1 MAYVLKYSYQFVSAL
16 GDECEVKFLFND
28 PANSDHTR
36 LNAGSKPFILKEYNS
51 DNDFF
56 KPLRPFQAEM
66 EFLSNNV
73 SIEDFIFDAD
83 DAVKVEFY
91 FNSYLFWTGWLMQD
105 DFQENW
111 IDTNHYIT
119 LRATDALGQ
128 IGSQV
133 LPSISGKFS
142 MLDLLTYCFEN
153 TSVGNS
159 TLTQYWFCN
168 LFYQGM
174 ANRTTGRNSPLTQ
187 ATVDIRTFK
196 GKNKLEILEIINKAW
211 SMTVYQY
218 YADWWLVRLEE
229 WLNNKQLD
237 GIERGVPNRRV
248 QSTFEVP
255 VGRNELVKPVMPE
268 MIKSMR
274 RPYKYN
280 KIIYK
285 YEQFEEILQNQ
296 NFQSGSIIF
305 PTPNYSIDNWTLYR
319 TLLNRSL
326 VGNANWYRKVI
337 YAPSGELIDNYA
349 VVEYVAGTTNFMVS
363 NAITLNSNDS
373 FTFEI
378 DFKLEGGGSLIGPTS
393 VIIGYIVFEDITGK
407 KWTLE
412 DDGVWYDT
420 NNFTVNQ
427 KALQLSYTTGENLK
441 DWKTY
446 SVTTKSVTN
455 QGQLYIYLA
464 NAMNINVNANFKNI
478 QIQMQDNSKKNTIIG
493 DYDQYTLTPNITQ
506 NFEEETFL
514 DDANNRQYKGALFF
528 NDQLTGDRWYRM
540 DYPTERLTF
549 KRHKAIAHML
559 LNRRLKRLLQVNMYG
574 NVWID
579 KGRRKPIWLMNKF
592 VFPEDAPNKKWMLL
606 NLSEMD
612 FLNATWNGQF
622 IEVWDND
629 IDSEN
634 PANYPTHEYGDIY
647 E

>member
-1 MAYVLKYSYQFVSAL
+1 MAYVLKYSYQFISAL

-36 LNAGSKPFILKEYNS
+36 LNPGTKPFILKEYNT
-51 DNDFF
+51 DVDFF

-73 SIEDFIFDAD
+73 SIEDFAFDAD

-91 FNSYLFWTGWLMQD
+91 FNTTLFWVGWLIQD

-119 LRATDALGQ
+119 LKATDALGQ

-133 LPSISGKFS
+133 LPTMSGKFT

-153 TSVGNS
+153 TAVGNS
-159 TLTQYWFCN
+159 TLTQFWFNN
-168 LFYQGM
+168 LFYLGM
-174 ANRTTGRNSPLTQ
+174 ANRTTGRNSPLLQ

-211 SMTVYQY
+211 TQTVYQY
-218 YADWWLVRLEE
+218 YADWWIVRLEE

-237 GIERGVPNRRV
+237 GIERGIPNRRV
-248 QSTFEVP
+248 QKSFEVNIG
-255 VGRNELVKPVMPE
+255 VNEIIKPVMPE

-285 YEQFEEILQNQ
+285 FEQFESILENQ
-296 NFQSGSIIF
+296 NFQLGSIIF
-305 PTPNYSIDNWTLYR
+305 PTPNYSIDSWTLYR

-326 VGNANWYRKVI
+326 AGNATWYRKVV
-337 YAPSGELIDNYA
+337 YDPSGNLVDNYA
-349 VVEYVAGTTNFMVS
+349 AIGYVAGTTNFMVS
-363 NAITLNSNDS
+363 NPITLNQNDS

-378 DFKLEGGGSLIGPTS
+378 DRKLESGSPLTGPS
-393 VIIGYIVFEDITGK
+393 SEIIGYITLEDITGK

-420 NNFTVNQ
+420 NNYTTNI
-427 KALQLSYTTGENLK
+427 KALQLSYASGESLK

-446 SVTTKSVTN
+446 TVTSKSVPN

-464 NAMNINVNANFKNI
+464 NAMTINVFTNFKNI
-478 QIQMQDNSKKNTIIG
+478 QITMQDNSKKNTVIG
-493 DYDQYTLTPNITQ
+493 DYDQYTISPNITQ
-506 NFEEETFL
+506 NYEEEVFL

-528 NDQLTGDRWYRM
+528 NDQLTVDNWYRM

-549 KRHKAIAHML
+549 KRHKAIAHMM
-559 LNRRLKRLLQVNMYG
+559 LNRRLRRYLQVNMYG
-574 NVWID
+574 NVWLD
-579 KGRRKPIWLMNKF
+579 GSRRKPIWLMNKF
-592 VFPEDAPNKKWMLL
+592 IFTDDAPNKKWMLV
-606 NLSEMD
+606 NLSEMN
-612 FLNATWNGQF
+612 FMEATWQGQL
-622 IEVWDND
+622 IEVWDNA
-629 IDSEN
+629 DSN
-634 PANYPTHEYGDIY
+634 DPANYPTHSFGDIY